1 MIDKDKALKFIEDM
15 MSQSALESFKFDS
28 GLQPSMDYLI
38 GQYHACLLCREIITI
53 HNIGEHMSILRDK
66 FSNLYLTGLNIKSAY
81 FDGFINILN
90 MLENFETNLKQN
102 NANDI

>member
-1 MIDKDKALKFIEDM
+1 MIDKDRALKFIEDM

-28 GLQPSMDYLI
+28 GLQPTTDYLI

-53 HNIGEHMSILRDK
+53 HDIGEHMSILRNK
-66 FSNLYLTGLNIKSAY
+66 FDNLCSSGLNIKSAY

-90 MLENFETNLKQN
+90 MLENFEKDIKQN
-102 NANDI
+102 NAADI